1 MWDYRSHRE
10 GLIWDKTP
18 KTSTTNEADSYMRQL
33 QEGEY
38 EWYFLIF
45 ETVIE
50 LRPREKY
57 SEYCCV
63 KREHLNALC
72 LKFDLNTLSFW

>member
-1 MWDYRSHRE
+1 
-10 GLIWDKTP
+10 
-18 KTSTTNEADSYMRQL
+18 MRQL

-45 ETVIE
+45 KTVIE

>member
-10 GLIWDKTP
+10 DLIWDKTP
-18 KTSTTNEADSYMRQL
+18 KMSTTNEADPYMRQF

-38 EWYFLIF
+38 EWYLLIF
-45 ETVIE
+45 KTVIE
-50 LRPREKY
+50 LRPREKS